1 MNRKWT
7 YLVAALVLGVV
18 SVASS
23 GCEKLRA
30 RDQLNKGVQAFKNA
44 KYADAVENFKVAVQL
59 DPTFAT
65 ARLYLATAYMSQ
77 YIPGSDS
84 EENLRYASA
93 AKQNFQEV
101 LDRDPK
107 NAVALASMAS
117 LNYQEAG
124 GISDLEKKF
133 AKLDEARAWYEKLV
147 QVDPNNK
154 EAWYSMGVISWAKW
168 YPALGAARA
177 ELGMKPEDPGPLKDK
192 KKREELRAKYSAT
205 IEDGIKNLEH
215 ALSIDKNYDDAMAY
229 LNLLN
234 RERADLAETP
244 DAYKQDIATAD
255 TWLQKALDT
264 RKAKAAAQA
273 PAGGAAAAAPA
284 K

>member
-7 YLVAALVLGVV
+7 YLVAALVLGAVAI
-18 SVASS
+18 ASS

-44 KYADAVENFKVAVQL
+44 KYAESVENFKVAVEL

-77 YIPGSDS
+77 YVPGSDS
-84 EENLRYASA
+84 EENLRFATA
-93 AKQNFQEV
+93 AKQNFQLV
-101 LDRDPK
+101 LDRDAN

-124 GISDLEKKF
+124 GVQELDKKF

-147 QVDPNNK
+147 QVDPKNK

-168 YPALGAARA
+168 YPALNVARA

-192 KKREELRAKYSAT
+192 KVREELRTKYSAT
-205 IEDGIKNLEH
+205 IEDGIKNLTH
-215 ALSIDKNYDDAMAY
+215 ALDIDQNYDDAMAY

-255 TWLQKALDT
+255 NWLQKALDT

-273 PAGGAAAAAPA
+273 AKSGGGAAPA

>member
-7 YLVAALVLGVV
+7 YLVAALVLGA
-18 SVASS
+18 VAIGSS
-23 GCEKLRA
+23 GCQQLRA

-44 KYADAVENFKVAVQL
+44 KYAEAVENFKVAVEL

-77 YIPGSDS
+77 YVPGSDS
-84 EENLRYASA
+84 EENLRYASE
-93 AKQNFQEV
+93 AKRNFQQV
-101 LDRDPK
+101 LDRDPN

-117 LNYQEAG
+117 MNYQEAG
-124 GISDLEKKF
+124 GEQELAQKF
-133 AKLDEARAWYEKLV
+133 AKLDQSRAWYEKLV
-147 QVDPNNK
+147 QVDPKNK

-168 YPALGAARA
+168 YPALGSARA

-192 KKREELRAKYSAT
+192 KKREELRTQYSAT
-205 IEDGIKNLEH
+205 IEDGIKNLTH
-215 ALSIDKNYDDAMAY
+215 ALDIDPNYDDAMAY

-234 RERADLAETP
+234 RERADLADTP
-244 DAYKQDIATAD
+244 EAYKTDIATAD
-255 TWLQKALDT
+255 SWLQKALDT

-273 PAGGAAAAAPA
+273 KPGGAAPA

>member
-7 YLVAALVLGVV
+7 YLVAALVLGAVAI
-18 SVASS
+18 ASS

-44 KYADAVENFKVAVQL
+44 KYAEAVENFKVAVEL

-77 YIPGSDS
+77 YIPGSES
-84 EENLRYASA
+84 EENLRFASA
-93 AKQNFQEV
+93 AKQNFQQV
-101 LDRDPK
+101 LDKDAQ

-124 GISDLEKKF
+124 GVSDLDKKF
-133 AKLDEARAWYEKLV
+133 AKLDEARGWYEKLV
-147 QVDPNNK
+147 QVDPKNK

-168 YPALGAARA
+168 YPALGSARA

-192 KKREELRAKYSAT
+192 KVRDDLRTKYSAV

-215 ALSIDKNYDDAMAY
+215 AIEIDKNYDDAMAY

-255 TWLQKALDT
+255 QWLQKALDT

-273 PAGGAAAAAPA
+273 QPGGAAAAQ
-284 K
+284 